1 MTQSSETVIP
11 DFEKVPYLTNE
22 IAYFEPILPESLIV
36 LDGGY
41 VAVEALQIF
50 GRLGSQVT
58 LLQRSSHNLSNTDE
72 GLDLTGF
79 LREEGIEVVAGLDL
93 LSTTVNYGKATV
105 TTTSPN
111 GQFRTF
117 EASNIFVATGRA
129 ANTENVSDILV
140 QLSHLSHGRFIASHT
155 LQTSMPGLYAAGD
168 CVADSPQYV
177 YMAAAEGKLA
187 ALNALASLKGQKE
200 TPIDH
205 SVVP

>member
-1 MTQSSETVIP
+1 
-11 DFEKVPYLTNE
+11 VPYLTNE
-22 IAYFEPILPESLIV
+22 TAYFEPILPESLIV
-36 LDGGY
+36 LGEGY
-41 VAVEALQIF
+41 VAVEAVQIF
-50 GRLGSQVT
+50 ARLGSQVT
-58 LLQRSSHNLSNTDE
+58 LLQRSSHILSDTDE

-79 LREEGIEVVAGLDL
+79 LREEEIEVVAGLDL
-93 LSTTVNYGKATV
+93 LSTTVIYGKATV
-105 TTTSPN
+105 TATSPN

-129 ANTENVSDILV
+129 ANTENVSDIPV
-140 QLSHLSHGRFIASHT
+140 QLSHLLHGGFIASHT

-177 YMAAAEGKLA
+177 YTAAAEGKLA

-200 TPIDH
+200 TPMDH